1 MNKELQRYY
10 EERFSLMT
18 TKGWLDLIEDI
29 DKLKLS
35 VADIATVKNGDDLQF
50 RKGQLDIINWI
61 LTLKQVSESAYQGL
75 KDEGIV

>member
-1 MNKELQRYY
+1 MDKELQQYY

-18 TKGWLDLIEDI
+18 TKGWNDLIEDV

-35 VADIATVKNGDDLQF
+35 VADITTVKNGDDLQF